1 MHKTSPIPFR
11 FFIQHPAHIIAL
23 GFGSGLLRPAPGTW
37 GTLPAIPIAWGLS
50 ILNQPWLW
58 CVVIILLLVIG
69 TWAAHVTG
77 KNLSVTDHSGIV
89 IDEIAAFVL
98 VLFFVP
104 MTPVMILVA
113 FVLFRFFDIVK
124 PPPISAIDQR
134 MKNSIGVML
143 DDIIAAAYTLFLLAV
158 LLRLWSLIDVA

>member
-11 FFIQHPAHIIAL
+11 FLIQHPAHIVAL
-23 GFGSGLLRPAPGTW
+23 GFGSGLLRLAPGTW

-50 ILNQPWLW
+50 TLNNAWLW
-58 CVVIILLLVIG
+58 GAVIILLLIIG
-69 TWAAHVTG
+69 VWATHVTG
-77 KNLSVTDHSGIV
+77 KHLGETDHSSIV

-104 MTPVMILVA
+104 MTPAVVFIA

-124 PPPISAIDQR
+124 PPPANTVDQR
-134 MKNSIGVML
+134 MKNSVGVML
-143 DDIIAAAYTLFLLAV
+143 DDIVAAAYTILCLMILT
-158 LLRLWSLIDVA
+158 RLWPF